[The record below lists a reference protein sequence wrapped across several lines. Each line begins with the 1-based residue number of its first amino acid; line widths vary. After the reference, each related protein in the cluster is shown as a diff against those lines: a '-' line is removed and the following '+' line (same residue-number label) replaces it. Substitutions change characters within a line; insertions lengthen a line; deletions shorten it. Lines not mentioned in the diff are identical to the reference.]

1 MSDKSKGQIPA
12 DKKTFETNREAG
24 GTREWS
30 DASHNIA
37 LGCDHNC
44 LYCYAR
50 LIARRFGRIEKFE
63 DWTTMVVNPSK
74 IDASARDFGGVV
86 MFPTTHDIT
95 PQILPSALV
104 TLKNLL
110 TAGND
115 VLIVS
120 KPHLKV
126 VQTLCREFKTYR
138 DKILFRFTIGSL
150 AAATCKLWEP
160 GAPPPAE
167 RIAALEFAFAH
178 GFRTSVSMEPML
190 GQNDEIKALVARVT
204 PFVTDTIW
212 LGKLNGAVPMVAQ
225 ELPGVKRSLAA
236 IRSGQSDDNILSLYA
251 ALKKHHKVRW
261 KDSIKKVL
269 RQHGMV
275 V

>member
-1 MSDKSKGQIPA
+1 
-12 DKKTFETNREAG
+12 
-24 GTREWS
+24 
-30 DASHNIA
+30 
-37 LGCDHNC
+37 
-44 LYCYAR
+44 
-50 LIARRFGRIEKFE
+50 
-63 DWTTMVVNPSK
+63 MVVNPSK

-95 PQILPSALV
+95 PQILPAALV

-115 VLIVS
+115 MLIVS
-120 KPHLKV
+120 KPHPQV
-126 VQTLCREFKTYR
+126 VQTLCHELKCYR

-150 AAATCKLWEP
+150 SASTCKLWEP
-160 GAPPPAE
+160 GAPLPAE
-167 RIAALEFAFAH
+167 RIAALEFAFTH

-190 GQNDEIKALVARVT
+190 GQNDAMKALVARVT

-212 LGKLNGAVPMVAQ
+212 LGKLNGAVPTVAQ
-225 ELPGVKRSLAA
+225 ELPGVKASLAA
-236 IRSGQSDDNILSLYA
+236 IRCGQSDEKILALHA
-251 ALKKHHKVRW
+251 ALNKHPKVRW

-269 RQHGMV
+269 RQHGIV